1 MGVVKQRDLAIAII
15 LSIVTCGI
23 YGIYWTIC
31 LVNEVNYLCDEPEA
45 ISGVVVFLLSLVTC
59 GIFSFIWLY
68 RVGERLDRVK
78 MSLGLPTSN
87 SGILYCLLAVFGL
100 SLVSFALLQDDVN
113 KLAYAKYGDSA
124 KN

>member
-1 MGVVKQRDLAIAII
+1 MGVVKQRNIAVAII

-31 LVNEVNYLCDEPEA
+31 LVNEVNCLCDEPEST
-45 ISGVVVFLLSLVTC
+45 SGAVVFLLSLVTC
-59 GIFSFIWLY
+59 GIYMFIWLY

-78 MSLGLPTSN
+78 QTLGLPTSN
-87 SGILYCLLAVFGL
+87 SGVLYCLLAVFGL
-100 SLVSFALLQDDVN
+100 SVVSYGILQDDVN